1 MSRDRFMVLE
11 VVLEVFTSFYEVLV
25 AYARHFMGCLGC
37 VCARVCIYMYIDQCV
52 SVCVYIYVLVY
63 IQRSKQ
69 VGKLF

>member
-1 MSRDRFMVLE
+1 MVLE

-37 VCARVCIYMYIDQCV
+37 VCVCARVCIYIYVYRSMC
-52 SVCVYIYVLVY
+52 VCVCIYIYVLVY